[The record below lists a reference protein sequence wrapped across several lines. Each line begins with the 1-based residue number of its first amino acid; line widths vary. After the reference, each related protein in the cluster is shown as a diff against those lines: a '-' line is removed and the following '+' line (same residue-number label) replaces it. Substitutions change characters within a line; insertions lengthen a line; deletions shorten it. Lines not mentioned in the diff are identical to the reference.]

1 MDRFIVR
8 TISNPGVPQVEPID
22 RVLAIGKFD
31 GLHKAHQAV
40 IAQALVRQ
48 NEGLGQV
55 ALFTFS
61 PHPRYVLQGDPA
73 YRRWLTPPTERGRI
87 AMEYGVYE
95 SFVTTFDAAFQA
107 QTAEEFVEHYLLP
120 LGVKH
125 IVVGYDF
132 RFGRSGAYSTHDL
145 ARIASAHAVGC
156 DVVEPVALDGMP
168 VSSSRIRGHLA
179 EGHPERAAA
188 LLGRPF
194 EVRGT
199 VIAGDQRG
207 RTIGYPTANL
217 RLTEPFVIPKE
228 GVYAVRCWLD
238 GKTSTAG
245 MMNIGRRPTVEQNGE
260 LSLEVH
266 LFDFSADL
274 YGRELVVG
282 VIGRT
287 RDERRF
293 SSLEELQTQLGQD
306 AAQSRILVARFT

>member
-1 MDRFIVR
+1 MDGFVVR
-8 TISNPGVPQVEPID
+8 RLSAPVAAPVQPMD

-40 IAQALVRQ
+40 IAQAIVRE
-48 NEGLGQV
+48 NEGRGRV

-61 PHPRYVLQGDPA
+61 PHPRYVLQGDSA
-73 YRRWLTPPTERGRI
+73 YLRWLTPEAERGRI

-95 SFVTTFDAAFQA
+95 SFVTTFDSAFQA

-132 RFGRSGAYSTHDL
+132 RFGRNGAYSTRDL
-145 ARIASAHAVGC
+145 ARIASAHGVEC
-156 DVVEPVALDGMP
+156 DVVEPVDLDGMP
-168 VSSSRIRGHLA
+168 VSSSRIREHLA
-179 EGHPERAAA
+179 DGHPERAEA
-188 LLGRPF
+188 LLGRLF
-194 EVRGT
+194 EVRGK
-199 VIAGDQRG
+199 VIRGDQRG

-217 RLTEPFVIPKE
+217 QLTEPFVIPRE
-228 GVYAVRCWLD
+228 GVYAVRCRLD
-238 GKTSTAG
+238 GKTSNVG
-245 MMNIGRRPTVEQNGE
+245 MMNIGRRPTVEQNGG

-282 VIGRT
+282 LIGRT

-293 SSLEELQTQLGQD
+293 SSLDELKAQLGRD
-306 AAQSRILVARFT
+306 AVESRLLAARFT